1 MTKDHLLICSSCGVA
16 HIPEDMKSHLKKQHT
31 EAYKRVKED
40 LSAWNEAISQCGIAN
55 ILPKP
60 PSNIPPPLYGLPVE
74 VGLKCSDCNRCA
86 PSRDSLRHHKCTG
99 NTSEKTF
106 MQRFNHNTASKWFPV
121 QLPRDLDDHTD
132 SQFQTLIS
140 NFLQPL
146 SVERLVDDPRMVSP
160 WLLTTKWNKYV
171 ENIDIDTIH
180 AAVSTEGYLALR
192 DWVLKYLRR
201 AEGKIEATNCIVLQ
215 KLNTNDP
222 AWYETIIIYGQ
233 KHLCSSNYY
242 Y

>member
-31 EAYKRVKED
+31 DAYKRVKED

-121 QLPRDLDDHTD
+121 QPPRDLDDHTD

-146 SVERLVDDPRMVSP
+146 S
-160 WLLTTKWNKYV
+160 LLK
-171 ENIDIDTIH
+171 
-180 AAVSTEGYLALR
+180 
-192 DWVLKYLRR
+192 DW
-201 AEGKIEATNCIVLQ
+201 
-215 KLNTNDP
+215 
-222 AWYETIIIYGQ
+222 
-233 KHLCSSNYY
+233 
-242 Y
+242 